1 MATIKTN
8 SLVFIDEP
16 EISLHPNWQ
25 MQYLSFIRELFSSS
39 EYATSHILVATHSHF
54 LISDLRGE
62 NSKIIGL
69 KRENGKIEIM
79 DLPLNL
85 DTYCWSP
92 DDILYNIFNVTSSRN
107 KFVAENIANIL
118 DQLSKGSKLEANKI
132 SKGNYDTL
140 THLKETL
147 KDNDPL
153 REVVIS
159 ILKKVVE

>member
-1 MATIKTN
+1 M
-8 SLVFIDEP
+8 
-16 EISLHPNWQ
+16 HPNWQ
-25 MQYLSFIRELFSSS
+25 MQYLSFIRELFSNA

-69 KRENGKIEIM
+69 KREDGKIQIV
-79 DLPLNL
+79 DLPPDI

-107 KFVAENIANIL
+107 KFVAEIIANIL
-118 DQLSKGSKLEANKI
+118 DQLSKGSKNASNKI
-132 SKGNYDTL
+132 EKENYNTL
-140 THLKETL
+140 IHLQETL

-153 REVVIS
+153 REVVIA
-159 ILKKVVE
+159 ILKKVSQ